1 MSRGRKAG
9 VALAQASPALVD
21 LAQARTGRVLS
32 AERAA
37 PTCLLETPPLS

>member
-1 MSRGRKAG
+1 MSRGRRAG
-9 VALAQASPALVD
+9 VALAQDSLALVD
-21 LAQARTGRVLS
+21 LAQARAGRVLS